1 MSERVGS
8 SSEGES
14 EREMGKGRTGINRE
28 RFIWM
33 VVSEFVEKRAKGR
46 RGSWLLNFE
55 YVPCFS
61 NFGQCVHASFY
72 NSQLTA

>member
-1 MSERVGS
+1 MASGLLAYIFGIVISLVMVGHKMSERVGS

-33 VVSEFVEKRAKGR
+33 VVSEFVGKGQ
-46 RGSWLLNFE
+46 RGE
-55 YVPCFS
+55 GVVGY
-61 NFGQCVHASFY
+61 
-72 NSQLTA
+72 